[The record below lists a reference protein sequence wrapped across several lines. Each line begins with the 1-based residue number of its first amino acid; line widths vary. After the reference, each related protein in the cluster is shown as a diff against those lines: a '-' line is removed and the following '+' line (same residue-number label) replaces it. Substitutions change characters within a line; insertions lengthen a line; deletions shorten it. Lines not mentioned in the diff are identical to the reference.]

1 MALPPGTG
9 CGTAFL
15 PEDFEVP
22 TLVAGQGFRIRPIT
36 VHDAVRDYGAVMDSL
51 PELRDRFA
59 ADWGWPRPDLTVEQA
74 LVDVAWMQKEGQLR
88 RQFTYVV
95 TTPDEERQLGRIH
108 VFPAEPDAADG
119 AQAVLSFWVRSG
131 NDHPGLDKE
140 LADFVRHWLDA
151 SWPFEA
157 VRVLDPAGGAPELVE
172 SAPLD
177 PF

>member
-1 MALPPGTG
+1 MALSPRPGVR
-9 CGTAFL
+9 ADFL
-15 PEDFEVP
+15 PEDFVVP

-36 VHDAVRDYGAVMDSL
+36 VHDAVRDYAAVMDSL
-51 PELRDRFA
+51 PELRERFHA
-59 ADWGWPRPDLTVEQA
+59 EWGWPEPDFTVEQA

-119 AQAVLSFWVRSG
+119 AQAVLSFWVRSNG
-131 NDHPGLDKE
+131 DRPGLGKE
-140 LADFVRHWLDA
+140 LADFVRHWLG
-151 SWPFEA
+151 SWPFVA
-157 VRVLDPAGGAPELVE
+157 VRVLDPDGGPPELVE
-172 SAPLD
+172 AVPLE